1 MANDS
6 SNPDQNPSHITLSQ
20 AILAP
25 VQSLLQAQTHAARS
39 FLNLLLQTG
48 FDHKGVRNS
57 GDLVDNASTD
67 NNSQNSAPHSDK
79 DNDGV
84 YRLAFEQTRV
94 NADGEEEKVTV
105 SIPTIA
111 AIPMHPLAIEE
122 AEVEFSMRLG
132 IENNGDTR
140 GDAYVRA
147 KSFSNAGQKARQTNR
162 DGEPDK
168 YDQNERP
175 WFLVDQP
182 VDLQGQISPKQGGS
196 DQPEVSVK
204 MKVSQ
209 VEAPEALRRFI
220 SNLSDF
226 STIETEVN
234 KHKEQD
240 NGNND

>member
-6 SNPDQNPSHITLSQ
+6 SNPNQNPSHITLSQ

-48 FDHKGVRNS
+48 FDHKGVANS
-57 GDLVDNASTD
+57 GDQKSGTPSADG
-67 NNSQNSAPHSDK
+67 NSGDAAQSARQKDK
-79 DNDGV
+79 DANGV

-94 NADGEEEKVTV
+94 NAKGEEETVTV

-132 IENNGDTR
+132 IDKDGD
-140 GDAYVRA
+140 GSDSYVRA
-147 KSFSNAGQKARQTNR
+147 KSFSNAGQKAKQTQA
-162 DGEPDK
+162 DGQEADK
-168 YDQNERP
+168 YDQSERP

-182 VDLQGQISPKQGGS
+182 VDLQGQISPKQGS
-196 DQPEVSVK
+196 SEQPEVSVK

-220 SNLSDF
+220 SNLNDF
-226 STIETEVN
+226 STVETEVT
-234 KHKEQD
+234 KEK
-240 NGNND
+240 GAE